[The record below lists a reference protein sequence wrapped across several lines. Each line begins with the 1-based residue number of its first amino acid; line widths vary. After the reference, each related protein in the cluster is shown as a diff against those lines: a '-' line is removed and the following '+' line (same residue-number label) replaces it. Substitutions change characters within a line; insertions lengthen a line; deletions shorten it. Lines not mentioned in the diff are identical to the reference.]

1 MCDSI
6 KATKQMIEKQV
17 SDRKISVFGVPFSK
31 YQKVYAS
38 TNENINGYMKK
49 LDFKDKTSTLSV
61 MASGD
66 HAFNAA
72 FYGIKDI
79 DTFDTNVLTQY
90 YALGIKRSAILTFSY
105 KKYLLFLN
113 KILDENIS
121 LEELTEIIKSLLS
134 YMDYEFKL
142 YWEEVLSYN
151 YLVQKDSKN
160 PLNLFHMLLI
170 NIQGAIK
177 NPINNAYLL
186 SEENYNILK
195 NNLSKVNFSF
205 QNIECFELPN
215 KIKKQYDFIFLSNIA
230 DYFYK
235 QFDYGW
241 TYDKLKK
248 IEEEFKQIQKDN
260 GLLVLA
266 YVYKIYLLNIDKY
279 MTHPIKNSKVKVSD
293 LKTEQLITFSS
304 VVDNKECKPVHDGLI
319 LSRKK

>member
-17 SDRKISVFGVPFSK
+17 SDGKISVFGVPFSK

-49 LDFKDKTSTLSV
+49 LDFKDKTSTLAV

-66 HAFNAA
+66 HAFNTA

-90 YALGIKRSAILTFSY
+90 YALGIKRSAILAFSY
-105 KKYLLFLN
+105 KEYLLFLN

-205 QNIECFELPN
+205 QNIECFELPH

-235 QFDYGW
+235 QFGYSW
-241 TYDKLKK
+241 TYDNLKK
-248 IEEEFKQIQKDN
+248 VEEEFKQIQKDN
-260 GLLVLA
+260 GILALA
-266 YVYKIYLLNIDKY
+266 YLYKMYLINIDKY

-293 LKTEQLITFSS
+293 LKIGQLITFPSII
-304 VVDNKECKPVHDGLI
+304 DNRECKPVHDGLI
-319 LSRKK
+319 LSKKK

>member
-17 SDRKISVFGVPFSK
+17 SDGKISVFGVPFSK

-49 LDFKDKTSTLSV
+49 LDFKDKTSTLAV

-66 HAFNAA
+66 HAFNTA

-90 YALGIKRSAILTFSY
+90 YALGIKRSAILAFSY
-105 KKYLLFLN
+105 KEYLLFLN

-205 QNIECFELPN
+205 
-215 KIKKQYDFIFLSNIA
+215 
-230 DYFYK
+230 
-235 QFDYGW
+235 
-241 TYDKLKK
+241 
-248 IEEEFKQIQKDN
+248 
-260 GLLVLA
+260 
-266 YVYKIYLLNIDKY
+266 
-279 MTHPIKNSKVKVSD
+279 
-293 LKTEQLITFSS
+293 
-304 VVDNKECKPVHDGLI
+304 
-319 LSRKK
+319 